1 MSQVQLRKRF
11 GFTLIE
17 LLVVIAIIAVMIG
30 LLVPAVQK
38 VREAANRMSCTNNLK
53 QIGLALHN
61 YESSMGRFPN
71 GSDNPAVW
79 GPSPLT
85 LLLPVIEQGAVSSM
99 MDQAYAHG
107 ASAATGAT
115 AAAHEAGSATRP
127 KVFQCPSDV
136 NQYQGYFYGY
146 TNYHASYGRW
156 VGLQSSWDGLF
167 GTNFTPYGSVPKMP
181 SARMADIVDGTSNT
195 LAFAEVANG
204 NATQSAQR
212 DPRRDCFDAGTLA
225 TGTTAAAARTTLLAI
240 NYQTATT
247 LGGWNWRGYPWREGS
262 IWRTGVNTLLA
273 PNKPCYRPNG
283 EWWQLVTPASSY
295 HSGGVTACM
304 TDGSVR
310 FVTDGVDAD
319 AWSATGSRNGGE
331 INALN

>member
-17 LLVVIAIIAVMIG
+17 LLVVIAIIAVLIG

-136 NQYQGYFYGY
+136 NQYQGYYYGY

-181 SARMADIVDGTSNT
+181 SARMADIRYYRCCCEDDTFSNQ
-195 LAFAEVANG
+195 LPNG
-204 NATQSAQR
+204 NNLGRLELAWL
-212 DPRRDCFDAGTLA
+212 PLAGRLNLA
-225 TGTTAAAARTTLLAI
+225 NRCQYSPCSQQTLL
-240 NYQTATT
+240 
-247 LGGWNWRGYPWREGS
+247 P
-262 IWRTGVNTLLA
+262 
-273 PNKPCYRPNG
+273 P
-283 EWWQLVTPASSY
+283 
-295 HSGGVTACM
+295 
-304 TDGSVR
+304 
-310 FVTDGVDAD
+310 
-319 AWSATGSRNGGE
+319 
-331 INALN
+331 